1 MTAQKFLDVIESKRK
16 GLAPPPMPKRAK
28 RGRAAAL
35 AVLLSGCVA
44 PSQPVLDYVGQH
56 CADGYRSACDALPY
70 WRSVVA
76 AEHWQQA
83 GDVLIGVLSV
93 GVLAVDALAISKG
106 HAPSPPPAP

>member
-1 MTAQKFLDVIESKRK
+1 M
-16 GLAPPPMPKRAK
+16 
-28 RGRAAAL
+28 
-35 AVLLSGCVA
+35 LLSGCVA

-83 GDVLIGVLSV
+83 EDVLIGVLSV